1 LRSKIRIDDAR
12 AKPID
17 LLARYINEEDDFI
30 VDMREPYTYLN
41 GLTIRDLEDL
51 LVDIRVYT
59 DLEPNKNT
67 QYWNDMVL
75 VTQDELKKL
84 QKMDKNSKGIIESI
98 FIFLNFKQKSFLK
111 TMEPIDPKVLIN
123 RWFKM

>member
-1 LRSKIRIDDAR
+1 MRSKIRIDDAR

-84 QKMDKNSKGIIESI
+84 QKMDKNSKGIIE
-98 FIFLNFKQKSFLK
+98 
-111 TMEPIDPKVLIN
+111 
-123 RWFKM
+123 

>member
-1 LRSKIRIDDAR
+1 MRSKIRIEDAR

-84 QKMDKNSKGIIESI
+84 QKMDKNSKGIIGSI
-98 FIFLNFKQKSFLK
+98 FFLFFSNF
-111 TMEPIDPKVLIN
+111 
-123 RWFKM
+123 

>member
-1 LRSKIRIDDAR
+1 MRSKIRIDDAR

-123 RWFKM
+123 RWFRM

>member
-1 LRSKIRIDDAR
+1 LRSKIRIEDAR

-84 QKMDKNSKGIIESI
+84 QKMDKNSKGIIGSI
-98 FIFLNFKQKSFLK
+98 FFLFFSNF
-111 TMEPIDPKVLIN
+111 
-123 RWFKM
+123 

>member
-1 LRSKIRIDDAR
+1 MRSKIRIDDAR